1 MKNMDVNIPL
11 EFRTFYW
18 LIRSFPN
25 RGTEIL
31 SMKRNCLK
39 TFIAN
44 IQLAFLPLSK
54 MAVIMNL
61 K

>member
-1 MKNMDVNIPL
+1 MKNMNVNIPL

-39 TFIAN
+39 
-44 IQLAFLPLSK
+44 LL
-54 MAVIMNL
+54 
-61 K
+61 